1 MSATPSGSNGLY
13 ADDRLPI
20 ACCPTIIIYQT
31 LVSLNWM
38 ANCGS
43 LRSAVALVT
52 GATAYIGR
60 AVAHE
65 LARRGAHV
73 VVNGRN
79 RQAGLAVV
87 EEIAA
92 AGGAAEFEAAD
103 LTDPDAV
110 RAMVERVVARH
121 GRLDVL
127 VASGAGASSDSLAFK
142 LFMDMS
148 GDDFDTYIRSHW
160 LTRAHV
166 IQAAAAAMRTQGRG
180 KIVAIGTD
188 AGRVATVGESFI
200 GGATGG
206 MMQMC
211 RVLAREL
218 GRDGIRINAVAMSY
232 IADAEPRWSG
242 ASPALAD
249 HLGGMLEKL
258 KKRMLFPVYCADI
271 ANAVAFFAGP
281 ESDAITGQTLS
292 VNGGLSTPG

>member
-1 MSATPSGSNGLY
+1 MKTLQ
-13 ADDRLPI
+13 DRI
-20 ACCPTIIIYQT
+20 
-31 LVSLNWM
+31 
-38 ANCGS
+38 
-43 LRSAVALVT
+43 ALVT

-60 AVAHE
+60 AAAQE
-65 LARRGAHV
+65 LAQRGALV

-79 RQAGLAVV
+79 AHNGQAVV
-87 EEIAA
+87 DEIHS
-92 AGGAAEFEAAD
+92 AGGRAEFEAAD
-103 LTDPDAV
+103 LTDREAV
-110 RAMVERVVARH
+110 QAMVGRIVQRH

-142 LFMDMS
+142 LFMEME
-148 GDDFDTYIRSHW
+148 GADFETYIRSHW
-160 LTRAHV
+160 LTRAHA
-166 IQAAAAAMRTQGRG
+166 IQAAAAAMRAQRHG

-232 IADAEPRWSG
+232 IADAEPRWGG
-242 ASPALAD
+242 ASPALAS
-249 HLGGMLEKL
+249 HERGMLQQL
-258 KKRMLFPVYCADI
+258 KKRMLFQVHCADI
-271 ANAVAFFAGP
+271 AHAVAFFAGP

>member
-1 MSATPSGSNGLY
+1 MPQTDSLQ
-13 ADDRLPI
+13 DRI
-20 ACCPTIIIYQT
+20 
-31 LVSLNWM
+31 
-38 ANCGS
+38 
-43 LRSAVALVT
+43 ALVT
-52 GATAYIGR
+52 GATAFIGR

-65 LARRGAHV
+65 LARRGARV

-79 RQAGLAVV
+79 ADSGSAVV
-87 EEIAA
+87 EEITA
-92 AGGAAEFEAAD
+92 AGGRAEFEAAD
-103 LTDPDAV
+103 LTDRSAV
-110 RAMVERVVARH
+110 QAMVARIVERH

-142 LFMDMS
+142 LFAEME
-148 GDDFDTYIRSHW
+148 GADFDAYIRSHW
-160 LTRAHV
+160 LTRAYA
-166 IQAAAAAMRTQGRG
+166 IQAAAAAMRTQRHG

-232 IADAEPRWSG
+232 IWDAEPRWG
-242 ASPALAD
+242 GGSPALAGA
-249 HLGGMLEKL
+249 HGQGMIENLR
-258 KKRMLFPVYCADI
+258 KRMLFPVHCKDI
-271 ANAVAFFAGP
+271 AQAAAFFAGP

>member
-1 MSATPSGSNGLY
+1 MKTLQ
-13 ADDRLPI
+13 DRI
-20 ACCPTIIIYQT
+20 
-31 LVSLNWM
+31 
-38 ANCGS
+38 
-43 LRSAVALVT
+43 ALVT

-60 AVAHE
+60 AAAQE
-65 LARRGAHV
+65 LARRGALV

-79 RQAGLAVV
+79 ADSGQAVV
-87 EEIAA
+87 NEIHS
-92 AGGAAEFEAAD
+92 AGGRAEFEAAD
-103 LTDPDAV
+103 LTDRDAV
-110 RAMVERVVARH
+110 QAMVGRIVQRH

-142 LFMDMS
+142 LFMEME
-148 GDDFDTYIRSHW
+148 GADFETYIRSHW
-160 LTRAHV
+160 LTRAHA
-166 IQAAAAAMRTQGRG
+166 IQAAAAAMRTQRYG

-232 IADAEPRWSG
+232 IWDAEPRWG
-242 ASPALAD
+242 GGSPALAGA
-249 HLGGMLEKL
+249 HGPGMIDNLR
-258 KKRMLFPVYCADI
+258 KRMLFPVHCADI
-271 ANAVAFFAGP
+271 AQAAAFFAGQ

>member
-1 MSATPSGSNGLY
+1 MSSTHDLHGK
-13 ADDRLPI
+13 
-20 ACCPTIIIYQT
+20 T
-31 LVSLNWM
+31 
-38 ANCGS
+38 
-43 LRSAVALVT
+43 ALVT
-52 GATAYIGR
+52 GATAFIGR
-60 AVAHE
+60 AVAIE
-65 LARRGAHV
+65 LARRGARV

-79 RQAGLAVV
+79 PDSGRAVI

-92 AGGAAEFEAAD
+92 AGGQAEFEAAD
-103 LTDPDAV
+103 LTDRTAV
-110 RAMVERVVARH
+110 QAMVERIVQRH

-142 LFMDMS
+142 LFMEME
-148 GDDFDTYIRSHW
+148 GADFETYIRSHW
-160 LTRAHV
+160 LTRAYA
-166 IQAAAAAMRTQGRG
+166 IQAAATAMRTQRHG

-232 IADAEPRWSG
+232 IWDAEPRWGGGS
-242 ASPALAD
+242 AALAGA
-249 HLGGMLEKL
+249 HGQGMIDNLR
-258 KKRMLFPVYCADI
+258 KRMLFPVHCDDI
-271 ANAVAFFAGP
+271 AQAAAFFAGP

>member
-1 MSATPSGSNGLY
+1 MTNLSSRQSP
-13 ADDRLPI
+13 RLSDAI
-20 ACCPTIIIYQT
+20 
-31 LVSLNWM
+31 
-38 ANCGS
+38 
-43 LRSAVALVT
+43 ALVT

-60 AVAHE
+60 AIALE
-65 LARRGAHV
+65 LARRGARV
-73 VVNGRN
+73 VVSGRN
-79 RQAGLAVV
+79 ADAGRSVV
-87 EEIAA
+87 AEIEA
-92 AGGAAEFEAAD
+92 AGGHAEFAGAD
-103 LTDPDAV
+103 LADRMAV
-110 RAMVERVVARH
+110 KALVEGIVSRH

-127 VASGAGASSDSLAFK
+127 AASGAGASSDSLAFK

-160 LTRAHV
+160 LARAHV
-166 IQAAAAAMRTQGRG
+166 IQAAAAAMRAQGRG

-232 IADAEPRWSG
+232 IADAEPRWGG
-242 ASPALAD
+242 ASPALAG
-249 HLGGMLEKL
+249 HERGMLQQL
-258 KKRMLFPVYCADI
+258 KKRMLFPVHCDDI
-271 ANAVAFFAGP
+271 ARAVAFFAGP

>member
-1 MSATPSGSNGLY
+1 MKTLQ
-13 ADDRLPI
+13 DRI
-20 ACCPTIIIYQT
+20 
-31 LVSLNWM
+31 
-38 ANCGS
+38 
-43 LRSAVALVT
+43 ALVT

-60 AVAHE
+60 AAAQE
-65 LARRGAHV
+65 LAQRGALV

-79 RQAGLAVV
+79 ADSGQAVV
-87 EEIAA
+87 DEIHS
-92 AGGAAEFEAAD
+92 AGGRAEFEAAD
-103 LTDPDAV
+103 LTDREAV
-110 RAMVERVVARH
+110 QAMVGRIVQRH

-142 LFMDMS
+142 LFMEME
-148 GDDFDTYIRSHW
+148 GADFETYIRSHW
-160 LTRAHV
+160 LTRAHA
-166 IQAAAAAMRTQGRG
+166 IQAAAAAMRTQRYG

-232 IADAEPRWSG
+232 IWDAEPRWG
-242 ASPALAD
+242 GGSPALAGA
-249 HLGGMLEKL
+249 HGPGMIDNLR
-258 KKRMLFPVYCADI
+258 KRMLFPVHCADI
-271 ANAVAFFAGP
+271 AQAVAFFAGP

>member
-1 MSATPSGSNGLY
+1 M
-13 ADDRLPI
+13 
-20 ACCPTIIIYQT
+20 QT
-31 LVSLNWM
+31 LQD
-38 ANCGS
+38 
-43 LRSAVALVT
+43 RIALIT

-60 AVAHE
+60 AAAQE

-73 VVNGRN
+73 IVNGRN
-79 RQAGLAVV
+79 AHSGQAVV
-87 EEIAA
+87 EEIQN
-92 AGGAAEFEAAD
+92 AGGRAEFEAAD
-103 LTDPDAV
+103 LTDPEAV
-110 RAMVERVVARH
+110 RAMVGRIVQRH

-142 LFMDMS
+142 LFMEMEEA
-148 GDDFDTYIRSHW
+148 DFETYIRSHW
-160 LTRAHV
+160 LTRAHA
-166 IQAAAAAMRTQGRG
+166 IQAAAAAMRAQRRG
-180 KIVAIGTD
+180 KIVTIGTD

-232 IADAEPRWSG
+232 IWDAEPRWG
-242 ASPALAD
+242 GGSPALAGA
-249 HLGGMLEKL
+249 HGQGMIDNLR
-258 KKRMLFPVYCADI
+258 KRMLFPVHCADI
-271 ANAVAFFAGP
+271 AQAAAFFAGP

>member
-1 MSATPSGSNGLY
+1 MSSEAPRQSSPLS
-13 ADDRLPI
+13 API
-20 ACCPTIIIYQT
+20 
-31 LVSLNWM
+31 
-38 ANCGS
+38 
-43 LRSAVALVT
+43 ALVT

-60 AVAHE
+60 AIALE

-73 VVNGRN
+73 VVSGRN
-79 RQAGLAVV
+79 AAAGQAVAD
-87 EEIAA
+87 EIAA
-92 AGGAAEFEAAD
+92 AGGRAEFAAAD
-103 LTDPDAV
+103 LTDRAAV
-110 RAMVERVVARH
+110 QALVDGIVQRH

-127 VASGAGASSDSLAFK
+127 AASGAGASSDSLAFK

-148 GDDFDTYIRSHW
+148 GEDFETYIRSHW
-160 LTRAHV
+160 LARAHV
-166 IQAAAAAMRTQGRG
+166 IQAAAAAMRANKRG

-232 IADAEPRWSG
+232 IADAEPRWGG
-242 ASPALAD
+242 ASPALAS
-249 HLGGMLEKL
+249 HERGMLQQL
-258 KKRMLFPVYCADI
+258 KKRMLFPVHCADI
-271 ANAVAFFAGP
+271 AQAVAFFAGP

>member
-1 MSATPSGSNGLY
+1 MKTLQ
-13 ADDRLPI
+13 DRI
-20 ACCPTIIIYQT
+20 
-31 LVSLNWM
+31 
-38 ANCGS
+38 
-43 LRSAVALVT
+43 ALVT

-60 AVAHE
+60 AVAQE
-65 LARRGAHV
+65 LAQRGALV

-79 RQAGLAVV
+79 AASGQAVV
-87 EEIAA
+87 DEIHS
-92 AGGAAEFEAAD
+92 AGGRAEFEAAD
-103 LTDPDAV
+103 LTDREAV
-110 RAMVERVVARH
+110 QAMVGRIVQRH

-142 LFMDMS
+142 LFMEME
-148 GDDFDTYIRSHW
+148 GADFETYIRSHW
-160 LTRAHV
+160 LTRAHA
-166 IQAAAAAMRTQGRG
+166 IQAAAAAMRTQRYG

-232 IADAEPRWSG
+232 IWDAEPRWG
-242 ASPALAD
+242 GGSPALAGA
-249 HLGGMLEKL
+249 HGPGMIDNLR
-258 KKRMLFPVYCADI
+258 KRMLFPVHCADI
-271 ANAVAFFAGP
+271 AQAAAFFAGQ

>member
-1 MSATPSGSNGLY
+1 MIGS
-13 ADDRLPI
+13 DMK
-20 ACCPTIIIYQT
+20 T
-31 LVSLNWM
+31 LQDQI
-38 ANCGS
+38 
-43 LRSAVALVT
+43 ALVT

-60 AVAHE
+60 AVASE
-65 LARRGAHV
+65 LARRGATV
-73 VVNGRN
+73 VVNGRSAA
-79 RQAGLAVV
+79 RGAAVV
-87 EEIAA
+87 EEIQA
-92 AGGAAEFEAAD
+92 AGGRAEFECAD
-103 LTDPDAV
+103 LTERAAV
-110 RAMVERVVARH
+110 QAMVERIVQRH

-142 LFMDMS
+142 LFLEMEGS
-148 GDDFDTYIRSHW
+148 DFETYIRSHW
-160 LTRAHV
+160 LTRAYA
-166 IQAAAAAMRTQGRG
+166 IQAAAKAMRGRRRG

-232 IADAEPRWSG
+232 IWDAEPRWGGGS
-242 ASPALAD
+242 AALAGA
-249 HLGGMLEKL
+249 HGQGMIDNLR
-258 KKRMLFPVYCADI
+258 KRMLFPVHCADI
-271 ANAVAFFAGP
+271 AQAAAFFAGP

>member
-1 MSATPSGSNGLY
+1 MKTLQ
-13 ADDRLPI
+13 DRI
-20 ACCPTIIIYQT
+20 
-31 LVSLNWM
+31 
-38 ANCGS
+38 
-43 LRSAVALVT
+43 ALVT

-60 AVAHE
+60 AAAQE
-65 LARRGAHV
+65 LAQRGALV

-79 RQAGLAVV
+79 AHNGQAVV
-87 EEIAA
+87 DEIHS
-92 AGGAAEFEAAD
+92 AGGRAEFEAAD
-103 LTDPDAV
+103 LTDREAV
-110 RAMVERVVARH
+110 QAMVGRIVQRH

-127 VASGAGASSDSLAFK
+127 VASGAAGSSPSLAFN
-142 LFMDMS
+142 LFTEVE
-148 GDDFDTYIRSHW
+148 GADFETYIRSHW
-160 LTRAHV
+160 LTRAHA
-166 IQAAAAAMRTQGRG
+166 IQAAAAAMRAQRHG

-232 IADAEPRWSG
+232 IWDAEPRWG
-242 ASPALAD
+242 GGSPALAGA
-249 HLGGMLEKL
+249 HGQGMMDNLR
-258 KKRMLFPVYCADI
+258 KRMLFPVHCADI
-271 ANAVAFFAGP
+271 AQAAAFFAGP

>member
-1 MSATPSGSNGLY
+1 MKTLQ
-13 ADDRLPI
+13 DRI
-20 ACCPTIIIYQT
+20 
-31 LVSLNWM
+31 
-38 ANCGS
+38 
-43 LRSAVALVT
+43 ALVT

-60 AVAHE
+60 AAAQE
-65 LARRGAHV
+65 LAQRGALV

-79 RQAGLAVV
+79 AASGQAVV
-87 EEIAA
+87 DEIHS
-92 AGGAAEFEAAD
+92 AGGRAEFEAAD
-103 LTDPDAV
+103 LTDREAV
-110 RAMVERVVARH
+110 QAMVGRIVQRH

-142 LFMDMS
+142 LFMEME
-148 GDDFDTYIRSHW
+148 GADFETYIRSHW
-160 LTRAHV
+160 LTRAHA
-166 IQAAAAAMRTQGRG
+166 IQAAAAAMRTQRYG

-232 IADAEPRWSG
+232 IWDAEPRWG
-242 ASPALAD
+242 GGSPALAGA
-249 HLGGMLEKL
+249 HGPGMIDNLR
-258 KKRMLFPVYCADI
+258 KRMLFPVHCADI
-271 ANAVAFFAGP
+271 AQAAAFFAGP

>member
-1 MSATPSGSNGLY
+1 MKTLQ
-13 ADDRLPI
+13 DRI
-20 ACCPTIIIYQT
+20 
-31 LVSLNWM
+31 
-38 ANCGS
+38 
-43 LRSAVALVT
+43 ALVT

-60 AVAHE
+60 AAAQE
-65 LARRGAHV
+65 LARRGALV

-79 RQAGLAVV
+79 AHNGQAVV
-87 EEIAA
+87 DEIHS
-92 AGGAAEFEAAD
+92 AGGRAEFEAAD
-103 LTDPDAV
+103 LTDREAV
-110 RAMVERVVARH
+110 QAMVGRIVQRH

-142 LFMDMS
+142 LFMEME
-148 GDDFDTYIRSHW
+148 GADFETYIRSHW
-160 LTRAHV
+160 LTRAHA
-166 IQAAAAAMRTQGRG
+166 IQAAAAAMRTQRYG

-232 IADAEPRWSG
+232 IWDAEPRWG
-242 ASPALAD
+242 GGSPALAGA
-249 HLGGMLEKL
+249 HGPGMIDNLR
-258 KKRMLFPVYCADI
+258 KRMLFPVHCADI
-271 ANAVAFFAGP
+271 AQAAAFFAGQ

>member
-1 MSATPSGSNGLY
+1 MAPNTPRQSPPLTE
-13 ADDRLPI
+13 AI
-20 ACCPTIIIYQT
+20 
-31 LVSLNWM
+31 
-38 ANCGS
+38 
-43 LRSAVALVT
+43 ALVT

-60 AVAHE
+60 AIAHE

-73 VVNGRN
+73 VVSGRN
-79 RQAGLAVV
+79 
-87 EEIAA
+87 AA
-92 AGGAAEFEAAD
+92 AGRSVAEDIVAAGGRAEFAAAD
-103 LTDPDAV
+103 LTDRGAV
-110 RAMVERVVARH
+110 QALVDGIAQRH

-127 VASGAGASSDSLAFK
+127 AASGAGASSDSLAFK

-148 GDDFDTYIRSHW
+148 GEDFETYIRSHW
-160 LTRAHV
+160 LARAHV
-166 IQAAAAAMRTQGRG
+166 IQAAAAAMRPNKRG

-232 IADAEPRWSG
+232 IADAEPRWGG
-242 ASPALAD
+242 ASPALAS
-249 HLGGMLEKL
+249 HERGMLQQL
-258 KKRMLFPVYCADI
+258 KKRMLFPVHCADI
-271 ANAVAFFAGP
+271 AHAVAFFAGP

>member
-1 MSATPSGSNGLY
+1 MSSTHDLHGK
-13 ADDRLPI
+13 
-20 ACCPTIIIYQT
+20 T
-31 LVSLNWM
+31 
-38 ANCGS
+38 
-43 LRSAVALVT
+43 ALVT
-52 GATAYIGR
+52 GATAFIGR
-60 AVAHE
+60 AVAIE
-65 LARRGAHV
+65 LARRGARV

-79 RQAGLAVV
+79 PDSGRSVI

-92 AGGAAEFEAAD
+92 AGGQAEFEAAD
-103 LTDPDAV
+103 LTDRTAV
-110 RAMVERVVARH
+110 QAMVERIVQRH

-142 LFMDMS
+142 LFMEME
-148 GDDFDTYIRSHW
+148 GVDFETYIRSHW
-160 LTRAHV
+160 LTRAYA
-166 IQAAAAAMRTQGRG
+166 IQAAAAAMRTQHHG

-232 IADAEPRWSG
+232 IWDAEPRWGGGSAALSG
-242 ASPALAD
+242 A
-249 HLGGMLEKL
+249 HGQGMIDNLR
-258 KKRMLFPVYCADI
+258 KRMLFPVHCKDI
-271 ANAVAFFAGP
+271 AQAAAFFAGP

>member
-1 MSATPSGSNGLY
+1 MKTLQ
-13 ADDRLPI
+13 DRI
-20 ACCPTIIIYQT
+20 
-31 LVSLNWM
+31 
-38 ANCGS
+38 
-43 LRSAVALVT
+43 ALVT

-60 AVAHE
+60 AAAQE
-65 LARRGAHV
+65 LAQRGALV

-79 RQAGLAVV
+79 AASGQAVV
-87 EEIAA
+87 DEIHS
-92 AGGAAEFEAAD
+92 AGGRAEFEAAD
-103 LTDPDAV
+103 LTDREAV
-110 RAMVERVVARH
+110 QAMVGRIVQRH

-142 LFMDMS
+142 LFMEME
-148 GDDFDTYIRSHW
+148 GADFETYIRSHW
-160 LTRAHV
+160 LTRAHA
-166 IQAAAAAMRTQGRG
+166 IQAAAAAMRTQRYG

-232 IADAEPRWSG
+232 IWDAEPRWG
-242 ASPALAD
+242 GGSPALAGA
-249 HLGGMLEKL
+249 HGPGMIDNLR
-258 KKRMLFPVYCADI
+258 KRMLFPVHCADI
-271 ANAVAFFAGP
+271 AQAAAFFAGQ

>member
-1 MSATPSGSNGLY
+1 MKTLQ
-13 ADDRLPI
+13 DRI
-20 ACCPTIIIYQT
+20 
-31 LVSLNWM
+31 
-38 ANCGS
+38 
-43 LRSAVALVT
+43 ALVT

-60 AVAHE
+60 AAAQE
-65 LARRGAHV
+65 LAQRGALV

-79 RQAGLAVV
+79 AASGQAVV
-87 EEIAA
+87 DEIHS
-92 AGGAAEFEAAD
+92 AGGRAEFEAAD
-103 LTDPDAV
+103 LTDREAV
-110 RAMVERVVARH
+110 QAMVGRIVQRH

-142 LFMDMS
+142 LFMEME
-148 GDDFDTYIRSHW
+148 GADFETYIRSHW
-160 LTRAHV
+160 LTRAHA
-166 IQAAAAAMRTQGRG
+166 IQAAAAAMRTQRYG

-232 IADAEPRWSG
+232 IWDAEPRWG
-242 ASPALAD
+242 GGSPALAGA
-249 HLGGMLEKL
+249 HGPGMIDNLR
-258 KKRMLFPVYCADI
+258 KRMLFPVHCADI
-271 ANAVAFFAGP
+271 AQAAAFFAGP
-281 ESDAITGQTLS
+281 ESYAITGQTLS

>member
-1 MSATPSGSNGLY
+1 MTSSPSRQSPRPSPPLSA
-13 ADDRLPI
+13 
-20 ACCPTIIIYQT
+20 
-31 LVSLNWM
+31 
-38 ANCGS
+38 
-43 LRSAVALVT
+43 AVALVT

-60 AVAHE
+60 AIALE

-73 VVNGRN
+73 VVSGRN
-79 RQAGLAVV
+79 AAAGQAVAD
-87 EEIAA
+87 EIAA
-92 AGGAAEFEAAD
+92 AGGRAEFAAAD
-103 LTDPDAV
+103 LTDRAAV
-110 RAMVERVVARH
+110 QALVSGIVQRH

-127 VASGAGASSDSLAFK
+127 AASGAGASSDSLAFK

-148 GDDFDTYIRSHW
+148 GEDFDTYIRSHW
-160 LTRAHV
+160 LARAHV
-166 IQAAAAAMRTQGRG
+166 IQAAAAAMRANQHG

-232 IADAEPRWSG
+232 IADAEPRWGG
-242 ASPALAD
+242 ASPELAS
-249 HLGGMLEKL
+249 HERGMLQQL
-258 KKRMLFPVYCADI
+258 KKRMLFPVHCADI
-271 ANAVAFFAGP
+271 AQAAAFFAGP

>member
-1 MSATPSGSNGLY
+1 MMMATSTSLQSA
-13 ADDRLPI
+13 I
-20 ACCPTIIIYQT
+20 
-31 LVSLNWM
+31 
-38 ANCGS
+38 
-43 LRSAVALVT
+43 ALVT

-60 AVAHE
+60 AVALE
-65 LARRGAHV
+65 LARRGARV

-79 RQAGLAVV
+79 TATGLAVV

-92 AGGAAEFEAAD
+92 AGGSAEFEAAD
-103 LTDPDAV
+103 LTDRSQV
-110 RAMVERVVARH
+110 RAMVERIVARH
-121 GRLDVL
+121 GRLDAL
-127 VASGAGASSDSLAFK
+127 VASGAGASNDSLAFK
-142 LFMDMS
+142 LFTDMS
-148 GDDFDTYIRSHW
+148 GEDFDTYIRSHW
-160 LTRAHV
+160 LSRAHV
-166 IQAAAAAMRTQGRG
+166 IQAAAAAMRARGSG

-232 IADAEPRWSG
+232 IADAEPRWGG
-242 ASPALAD
+242 ASPALAG
-249 HLGGMLEKL
+249 HHGGMLQNL
-258 KKRMLFPVYCADI
+258 KKRMLFPVHCADI
-271 ANAVAFFAGP
+271 ANAAAFFAGP